1 MPHPRRE
8 RVPALT
14 LFLTSLPKPQFLF
27 WPPGV
32 LGTRTM
38 AGSLVS
44 LSEPPLY
51 LGQRQEP
58 WVPGCVTLDVRR
70 VIREECLPPS
80 KLTRGDRPTLPGWQN
95 HILGCQDKAKISAQW
110 TTLPRQP
117 NYSPGWPHGVLSSV
131 LWPLKE
137 ATFQSILCLA
147 VLGGCKLCCS
157 PRGNPPSPECKLQH
171 TPLPRKTTFCF
182 KSAGSMFS
190 RCPAPSTYRAD
201 PPVS

>member
-80 KLTRGDRPTLPGWQN
+80 KLTRGTDQLSPAGRTTSSGVRIKQRSQHNGPHFPGSPITHPGGLTGPSALCCGLSRRPLSNLFCAWLSLVDVSCAVHPEETHQA
-95 HILGCQDKAKISAQW
+95 QSA
-110 TTLPRQP
+110 
-117 NYSPGWPHGVLSSV
+117 SC
-131 LWPLKE
+131 
-137 ATFQSILCLA
+137 SILLYPE
-147 VLGGCKLCCS
+147 KLHFALS
-157 PRGNPPSPECKLQH
+157 LQAPCFQGAQPH
-171 TPLPRKTTFCF
+171 LPTERTLL
-182 KSAGSMFS
+182 
-190 RCPAPSTYRAD
+190 
-201 PPVS
+201 